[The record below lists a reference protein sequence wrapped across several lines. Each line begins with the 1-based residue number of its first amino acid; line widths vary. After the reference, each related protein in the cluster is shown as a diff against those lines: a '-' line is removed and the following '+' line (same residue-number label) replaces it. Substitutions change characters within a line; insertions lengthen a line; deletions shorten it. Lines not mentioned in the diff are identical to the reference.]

1 MDDFFEDETT
11 QVVSNEAPQGD
22 FSQFQQA
29 QYDVFSAFSNVT
41 PVQSQ
46 QSVVYV
52 SPEQQIRKD
61 KLKIIEEERLAL
73 IKEKDQQER
82 ILKQQKK
89 QKGQEYL
96 QQFKSQLE
104 TDIQQRKVLN
114 KQKQEIWFENQKNH
128 SQYKNSWD
136 QIASNIALKDGEYPG
151 QKDVTKM
158 RQAILNKRS
167 DLTK

>member
-1 MDDFFEDETT
+1 MDFFEDVTT
-11 QVVSNEAPQGD
+11 QAVSSDAPQVD
-22 FSQFQQA
+22 QSQIQQG
-29 QYDVFSAFSNVT
+29 QYDVFSAFSNEA
-41 PVQSQ
+41 PVQSLS
-46 QSVVYV
+46 SVVYV

-61 KLKIIEEERLAL
+61 KLKIIEEERLAQ
-73 IKEKDQQER
+73 IREKDQQER
-82 ILKQQKK
+82 LLKQQKK

-104 TDIQQRKVLN
+104 TDIQQRKVQN
-114 KQKQEIWFENQKNH
+114 KQKQEIWFENKKNH
-128 SQYKNSWD
+128 SQYKNAWD

-158 RQAILNKRS
+158 RQAILNKRI

>member
-1 MDDFFEDETT
+1 MDNFFEDETT
-11 QVVSNEAPQGD
+11 QVPSQATQFD
-22 FSQFQQA
+22 QDQFQQA
-29 QYDVFSAFSNVT
+29 QYDVYSAFQSEA
-41 PVQSQ
+41 PIPSQ

-61 KLKIIEEERLAL
+61 KLKVIEEERLAQ
-73 IKEKDQQER
+73 IREKDQQER

-89 QKGQEYL
+89 EKGREYL
-96 QQFKSQLE
+96 QQFKSQQE
-104 TDIQQRKVLN
+104 SDIQQRKVLN
-114 KQKQEIWFENQKNH
+114 KQKQEIWFENRKNH

-158 RQAILNKRS
+158 RQAILNKRN

>member
-1 MDDFFEDETT
+1 MDFFDDVTT
-11 QVVSNEAPQGD
+11 QAVPSEAPQVD
-22 FSQFQQA
+22 QSQIQQA
-29 QYDVFSAFSNVT
+29 QYDVFSAFSNEA
-41 PVQSQ
+41 PVQSQQ

-61 KLKIIEEERLAL
+61 KLKIIEEERLAQ
-73 IKEKDQQER
+73 IREKDQQER
-82 ILKQQKK
+82 LLKQQKK

-114 KQKQEIWFENQKNH
+114 KQKQEIWLENKKNH

-158 RQAILNKRS
+158 RQAILNKRI

>member
-1 MDDFFEDETT
+1 MDDFFEEVTT
-11 QVVSNEAPQGD
+11 QAVPTEAPQSD
-22 FSQFQQA
+22 QSQIQQI
-29 QYDVFSAFSNVT
+29 QYDVFSAFSNEA
-41 PVQSQ
+41 PVQFQS
-46 QSVVYV
+46 SVVYV

-61 KLKIIEEERLAL
+61 KLKIIEEERLAQ
-73 IKEKDQQER
+73 IREKDQQER

-114 KQKQEIWFENQKNH
+114 KQKQEVWFENQKNH

-158 RQAILNKRS
+158 RQAILNKKI